1 MRRLAPVALLA
12 AIVAAGCGGGS
23 EPAADAELTVYVS
36 VPAEGPLGADGEQVA
51 AGAREALADAGGE
64 AGGVAV
70 EAQVLE
76 AAGDAASFAANAR
89 RADEDSASIAYIGE
103 LDPVATL
110 SSVPITNDARM
121 LQVSPSAYDPE
132 LVAPFE
138 GSEEVPAETQ
148 STGQRTFGTLARLGG
163 SPRAL
168 GAEAMAVVLDSIDR
182 AGDPLDRASV
192 SRAFLAT
199 SGRES
204 PLGTYSVDELGV
216 ARPE

>member
-1 MRRLAPVALLA
+1 VRWPAPVALLL
-12 AIVAAGCGGGS
+12 AITAVGCGGGS
-23 EPAADAELTVYVS
+23 EPAPDAELTVFVS
-36 VPAEGPLGADGEQVA
+36 VPIEGPLAADGGEVA
-51 AGAREALADAGGE
+51 AGAKQALADAGGE
-64 AGGVAV
+64 AGGVPV
-70 EAQVLE
+70 DLQVLE
-76 AAGDAASFAANAR
+76 ATNTASGFAANAR
-89 RADEDSASIAYIGE
+89 RADEDSTSIAYIGE

-121 LQVSPSAYDPE
+121 LQVSPTAYDPE

-138 GSEEVPAETQ
+138 GSDEVPEETQ

-163 SPRAL
+163 SAREL
-168 GAEAMAVVLDSIDR
+168 GEEAMAVVLDSIAR
-182 AGDPLDRASV
+182 ADDPLDRASV

-216 ARPE
+216 ARPD

>member
-1 MRRLAPVALLA
+1 MRWARPVVLLLA
-12 AIVAAGCGGGS
+12 IATAGCGGGS
-23 EPAADAELTVYVS
+23 EPAPDAEVTVYVS
-36 VPAEGPLGADGEQVA
+36 VPADGPLAADGDEVA
-51 AGAREALADAGGE
+51 AGAKQALADAGGE
-64 AGGVAV
+64 AGGVPV
-70 EAQVLE
+70 DLQVLE
-76 AAGDAASFAANAR
+76 AGDTAAEFAANAR
-89 RADEDSASIAYIGE
+89 RADEDSTSIAYIGE

-121 LQVSPSAYDPE
+121 LQVSPTAYDPE

-138 GSEEVPAETQ
+138 GSDEVPAETQ
-148 STGQRTFGTLARLGG
+148 STGQRTFGTLGRLDG
-163 SPRAL
+163 SPQEL

-182 AGDPLDRASV
+182 ADDPLDRASV

-216 ARPE
+216 ARPD